1 MNTFA
6 SALQRPQKT
15 TTTNGMA
22 ALDKTGSK
30 VLDFFYQAAARRGN
44 SILGLFTAAY
54 QEDKELA
61 LRAAMWLRDVR
72 GGAGER
78 AAYREILTFLEQ
90 TSPED
95 AVILA
100 NKTPEVGRWDDL
112 LVFNTDRMKSYV
124 VNMVKAALAAGNG
137 LCAKWMPRKGA
148 TAADLR
154 ARLGLTPKTYRKT
167 LVNLSTTVET
177 QMCARDWAGINFSH
191 VPSQA
196 FSIYKNAFHR
206 RQPARFEKF
215 LADVLAK
222 KEGVKVNAS
231 AIFPHD
237 ILSSLNSRNIAAV
250 TAQWDA
256 LPNYTGKKPILPVVD
271 VSGSMSCP
279 AGSGSSVTCM
289 QVAIALGLY
298 LADKQKNAFEG
309 IVATFSNRPVLYKL
323 KGSIV
328 EKMTQISRSQWDM
341 NTNIQA
347 LAVAIVN
354 FGRDN
359 KIADKDMPETVL
371 ILSDMQFDAAVQ
383 GKETAQEMF
392 QRTFL
397 EGGYSV
403 PQIIYWNL
411 NGRYGN
417 APVAES
423 KFNTALISGFS
434 PSVLTAV
441 MEGDSKELNPYQI
454 MLKKLMSP
462 RYNLN

>member
-6 SALQRPQKT
+6 TALQRPQKT

-44 SILGLFTAAY
+44 SVLGLFTAAY
-54 QEDKELA
+54 QEDRELA
-61 LRAAMWLRDVR
+61 LRGAQWLRDVR

-78 AAYREILTFLEQ
+78 TAYREILTFLEQ
-90 TSPED
+90 TYPED

-100 NKTPEVGRWDDL
+100 NKTPEIGRWDDL
-112 LVFNTDRMKSYV
+112 LVFTTDRMKNYV
-124 VNMVKAALAAGNG
+124 VGLVKAALAAGNG

-148 TAADLR
+148 VAAELR
-154 ARLGLTPKTYRKT
+154 TRLGLTPKTYRKT
-167 LVNLSTTVET
+167 LVGLSTTVET
-177 QMCARDWAGINFSH
+177 QMCAREWKGINFSH

-196 FSIYKNAFHR
+196 FSIYKNAFR
-206 RQPARFEKF
+206 RHEPARFEQF
-215 LADVLAK
+215 IADVLAK

-237 ILSSLNSRNIAAV
+237 ILHSLNAKNIGAV

-271 VSGSMSCP
+271 VSGSMSCA

-309 IVATFSNRPVLYKL
+309 IVATFSARPVLYRL
-323 KGSIV
+323 TGSII

-341 NTNIQA
+341 NTDIEALAQQIVTFGKANNIQ
-347 LAVAIVN
+347 
-354 FGRDN
+354 
-359 KIADKDMPETVL
+359 DKDMPEAVL
-371 ILSDMQFDAAVQ
+371 ILSDMQFDQAVHH
-383 GKETAQEMF
+383 KDTAQEMF
-392 QRTFL
+392 ERTFSTA
-397 EGGYSV
+397 GYSV

-417 APVAES
+417 APVQET
-423 KFNTALISGFS
+423 KFNTALLSGFS

-441 MEGDSKELNPYQI
+441 MEGDSKELSPYHI